1 MEYRAPR
8 GRKMD
13 HNNRRLSKESPP
25 VITMGFRAWREITSS
40 QALTVINL
48 VLNPTI
54 RRAPMTISNNIR
66 PNIKKAL
73 PDMKYKEAAK
83 SDSKFEAG
91 SIKTFL
97 GKTP

>member
-13 HNNRRLSKESPP
+13 HNNSRLSKESPP
-25 VITMGFRAWREITSS
+25 VITMGFRAWSEITSS
-40 QALTVINL
+40 QAQTVINL

-54 RRAPMTISNNIR
+54 RRAPMTICNNIR
-66 PNIKKAL
+66 PSTKGAL
-73 PDMKYKEAAK
+73 PDMKYKETEK
-83 SDSKFEAG
+83 SDSKFEVG